1 MSPSVLAVD
10 FSDDFNP
17 AATSN
22 GNDPSSQRTLLLAAP
37 SVASHEDKIK
47 TLFADHNRKTTD
59 LQMLDRLAGGLITLP
74 TATYDL
80 ILVLTGAKGEASQFL
95 GRDVFAKLVS
105 SMKPGAKLQ
114 SDDGNLAAGQTSPE
128 AQEALLAGLV
138 GGADGFTKMEEE
150 EVLVPL
156 RFGLKKKNNNSGAA
170 NGVSP
175 LNGNRDTPK
184 PVVSQQAPAAPAGVG
199 FVVDFSDDLDVDL
212 DDEDDDD
219 IIDEDELLGD
229 DDLYRPIPQRMS
241 SRTASLRGGVS
252 SCSALLTLPL

>member
-22 GNDPSSQRTLLLAAP
+22 GNDPSPQRTLLLAAP

-80 ILVLTGAKGEASQFL
+80 VLVLTGTKGEASEFL
-95 GRDVFAKLVS
+95 GRDVFGKLVS
-105 SMKPGAKLQ
+105 CMKPGAKLQ
-114 SDDGNLAAGQTSPE
+114 SDDGNLVAGQTSPE
-128 AQEALLAGLV
+128 AHEAVLAGLV

-156 RFGLKKKNNNSGAA
+156 RFGLKKKNSGAA
-170 NGVSP
+170 NGASP
-175 LNGNRDTPK
+175 INGNRDAPK

-199 FVVDFSDDLDVDL
+199 FVVDFSDDLDIDL

-241 SRTASLRGGVS
+241 SHMASLSRAFS
-252 SCSALLTLPL
+252 LPAPQPC